1 MLDWYAERLSD
12 EIIPGM
18 VAKGR
23 LRDAD
28 KHSRLV
34 ALDALHYRVQ
44 RMSLHERLSY
54 IRRVTGGLGD
64 REDEPLDVVRM
75 GLAGSVIA
83 WPEAVRRGSRVL
95 EIGTGLG
102 RTRYAVYVTV
112 EVGEYVSIDV
122 DPVILAIALYD
133 NPVPSYQE
141 ALWARTRIVLGD
153 ATRILRLLPS
163 QSFDHVI
170 HDGGPNPRRN
180 PRLYSQSILRELW
193 RVVKPGGT
201 VSVFAGADRRW
212 RSRIYE
218 QLKRLGFEV
227 VETLHLPGSKAAVI
241 HARRPRRAPCHVHDA
256 GDESLGD

>member
-28 KHSRLV
+28 KHSRLA
-34 ALDALHYRVQ
+34 ALDALHYRVE

-54 IRRVTGGLGD
+54 IRMVTGGLGD

-83 WPEAVRRGSRVL
+83 WPEVVHRGSRVL

-102 RTRYAVYVTV
+102 RTRYAVHVTV
-112 EVGEYVSIDV
+112 EVDEYVTIDV
-122 DPVILAIALYD
+122 DPVMLAIALYD
-133 NPVPSYQE
+133 NLVPPYQE
-141 ALWARTRIVLGD
+141 ALWTRTRVILGD

-163 QSFDHVI
+163 RSFDHII

-180 PRLYSQSILRELW
+180 PKLYSPGVLRELW
-193 RVVKPGGT
+193 RLVKPGGT

-212 RSRIYE
+212 RSRVYE
-218 QLKRLGFEV
+218 QLRRLGFEI

-241 HARRPRRAPCHVHDA
+241 HARRPSRVPRHVHNERN
-256 GDESLGD
+256 ESLGD